1 MRKKY
6 FIPQFS
12 WLWLGLLALVALAL
26 AAPAY
31 SARAGELE
39 GDSEDDFIDDLVH
52 PASAN
57 WIIEAW
63 PQAECSGWWV
73 DFVGSTAT
81 AEQWRVKV
89 DGAIVASGSTRG
101 NETVSGAWP
110 ASVNLG
116 QAHTFSVEILESSGW
131 QVRDEPDGF
140 GPCPSGVCLTI
151 QRGRLGSVVD
161 TYTYRAYPNGNYGDY
176 AVLYTGSLNEYNHH
190 SLLSFNLNAIP
201 SGVTLTEA
209 TLSLYMTESSG
220 QSVNV
225 HRITNS
231 WGENTATWN
240 SFNSAY
246 DPAVWGSFTAS
257 GASKMVNVDLLSLV
271 DAWRGST
278 FPNDGLLL
286 DHPNYTGR
294 DRYYSSEATDG
305 VRLYR
310 PKLEVCYEL
319 VLGDF
324 VWNDLNAN
332 GAQDANEPGIDNV
345 SVKLLSAAG
354 SVLASTTTANG
365 GFYKFSVPAAGDYRV
380 QFTALPGYAFSP
392 QGLGGNPATD
402 SDADPSSGVTGLI
415 SMGAVY
421 SDLRWDAG
429 VFQAGRI
436 GDTVYYDANRN
447 QTQDGEPGIPG
458 VTVNIFTNSAD
469 SCDRLFAT
477 KQTDTL
483 GKYLF
488 DQLPAGHYCVS
499 VSEDIAQSP
508 SLGGLER
515 TTSANPIVITLAAG
529 QERLDADFGYAG
541 AGVIRGTVFFDTDSS
556 TTQNPNEPG
565 LPNVQ
570 VCLFTDADGNGQPDT
585 PTLALECAT
594 TDSSGAY
601 SFDQLPPGGYVI
613 VETPPN
619 LPINTTPTV
628 RTTELEVTQG
638 GGQSDNNDFGHTATA
653 SYSISKVLLT
663 PNANRPGQELQ
674 FELKVT
680 NTGSSWITTLP
691 LRDIYNPQYLAFTGA
706 TPAPADPA
714 DDGELDWP
722 DLTQT
727 LGHDLAPGESVSVV
741 VTFRGLADTGALAG
755 GVTINRVTMLGSPA
769 DPDGP
774 TGPLGALLAVGS
786 QSATAPVP
794 LLSPTSSSAVS
805 GAMRVTI
812 GADVELNWSTASE
825 VDLLGFNVLRSIDN
839 GSFVVLNSEMIAAK
853 MAGNSSGADYL
864 WIDVGGGAN
873 AVSVYR
879 IEAVMSGGYTVIVDA
894 VKATRVF
901 MPVITR

>member
-1 MRKKY
+1 MRRMNS
-6 FIPQFS
+6 FPI
-12 WLWLGLLALVALAL
+12 LVWFCLISIIALAL
-26 AAPAY
+26 AAPGFVAH
-31 SARAGELE
+31 AGELE
-39 GDSEDDFIDDLVH
+39 GDPADEIVDDLVQ
-52 PASAN
+52 PASTH

-73 DFVGSTAT
+73 DFVGGTAI

-89 DGAIVASGSTRG
+89 DGSIIASGSTRG
-101 NETVSGAWP
+101 NETVSGSWP
-110 ASVNLG
+110 ASVDLN
-116 QAHTFSVEILESSGW
+116 QAHSFSVEILESSGW

-140 GPCPSGVCLTI
+140 GPCPPGVCITI
-151 QRGRLGSVVD
+151 QRGRSGSVAD
-161 TYTYRAYPNGNYGDY
+161 TYTYRAYPNGNYGGY
-176 AVLYTGSLNEYNHH
+176 TVLYTGSLNEYAHH
-190 SLLSFNLNAIP
+190 SLLSFDLSVIP
-201 SGVTLTEA
+201 SGVTLSEA
-209 TLSLYMTESSG
+209 TLSLYMTESSS

-225 HRITNS
+225 HRITQM

-240 SFNSAY
+240 SFASAY
-246 DPAVWGSFTAS
+246 DSTVWGSFTAS
-257 GASKMVNVDLLSLV
+257 GAPKMVDVDLLNLV
-271 DAWRGST
+271 NAWRSNT
-278 FPNDGLLL
+278 FPNYGLLL
-286 DHPNYTGR
+286 NHPNYTGR
-294 DRYYSSEATDG
+294 DRYHSSEATDG

-332 GAQDANEPGIDNV
+332 GVQDANEPGIDGL
-345 SVKLLSAAG
+345 SVKLLNAEG
-354 SVLASTTTANG
+354 SELASTTTANG

-380 QFTALPGYAFSP
+380 RFSVLPGYAFSP

-429 VFQAGRI
+429 MFQAGRI
-436 GDTVYYDANRN
+436 GDTVYYDGNRN
-447 QTQDGEPGIPG
+447 QIQDGEPGIAG
-458 VTVNIFTNSAD
+458 VTINLFTDSTG

-477 KQTDTL
+477 KQTDGL

-499 VSEDIAQSP
+499 VSEDVVQNP

-529 QERLDADFGYAG
+529 QDRLDADFGYAG

-556 TTQNPNEPG
+556 TSQNPDEPG

-585 PTLALECAT
+585 PAVALECTT
-594 TDSSGAY
+594 TDSSGGY
-601 SFDQLPPGGYVI
+601 QFDQLPPGGYVI

-628 RTTELEVTQG
+628 RATELEVTQG
-638 GGQSDNNDFGHTATA
+638 GGQSDNNDFGHTSTA

-680 NTGSSWITTLP
+680 NTGNSWITTLP
-691 LRDIYNPQYLAFTGA
+691 LRDIYNPQYLAFVSA
-706 TPAPADPA
+706 NPAPADA
-714 DDGELDWP
+714 VDDGQLDWP
-722 DLTQT
+722 DLTQS
-727 LGHDLAPGESVSVV
+727 LGHDLAPGESVAVLA
-741 VTFRGLADTGALAG
+741 TFRGLADTGALAG

-774 TGPLGALLAVGS
+774 SGALGALLAVGS
-786 QSATAPVP
+786 QSATAPVQ

-805 GAMRVTI
+805 TATRVMI
-812 GADVELNWSTASE
+812 GADVELNWTTVSE
-825 VDLLGFNVLRSIDN
+825 VDLLGFNVLRSVDN

-853 MAGNSSGADYL
+853 VAGNNAGSGYQ

-894 VKATRVF
+894 AKATRVF